1 MIAETIGV
9 CKSSGV
15 WRQSRCSASAQNAR
29 FRFADTRIIGRLD
42 KGLKRKLNTGVVL
55 AFIAGLLFL
64 FARPDYRQGE
74 ASLRG
79 RPAKDFVY
87 TLDGKPAHLSDLRGK
102 VVLLNFWATWCPP
115 CVDETQSLNQ
125 LQRRIAPLGGTVLGV
140 SVDEDA
146 TAYENFLKMY
156 NITFPTYRDPSKQI
170 PLSYGT
176 TMYPDTYIIT
186 RGGRLDRKIVGAQD
200 WTGPDMTAYIN
211 SLLAE
216 K

>member
-1 MIAETIGV
+1 V
-9 CKSSGV
+9 CKL
-15 WRQSRCSASAQNAR
+15 SRAWHRSRYTGSAQSAR
-29 FRFADTRIIGRLD
+29 FRFADARIIGRLD

-74 ASLRG
+74 PSLRG
-79 RPAKDFVY
+79 RPARDF
-87 TLDGKPAHLSDLRGK
+87 TFTREGKPAHLSDFRGK

-140 SVDEDA
+140 SVDEDP

-170 PLSYGT
+170 SLSYGT

-186 RGGRLDRKIVGAQD
+186 RSGRLDRKIVGAQD
-200 WTGPDMTAYIN
+200 WTSPDLTAYIN
-211 SLLAE
+211 SLLNE

>member
-1 MIAETIGV
+1 LRGR
-9 CKSSGV
+9 CQSSPP
-15 WRQSRCSASAQNAR
+15 QNAR

-42 KGLKRKLNTGVVL
+42 KGLKRKLNTGLVL

-79 RPAKDFVY
+79 QPAKDFAL

-115 CVDETQSLNQ
+115 CVEETQSLNQ

-140 SVDEDA
+140 SVDDDPQ
-146 TAYENFLKMY
+146 AYEIFLKTY
-156 NITFPTYRDPSKQI
+156 NITFPTFRDTTKQV

-176 TMYPDTYIIT
+176 SMYPDTYVIT
-186 RGGRLDRKIVGAQD
+186 RSGRLDRKIVGAQD
-200 WTGPDMTAYIN
+200 WNSSDMTAYIN
-211 SLLAE
+211 ALLNE

>member
-1 MIAETIGV
+1 M
-9 CKSSGV
+9 CKSSRV
-15 WRQSRCSASAQNAR
+15 WRRPRHRGTAQNTR

-79 RPAKDFVY
+79 RPAKDFAFM
-87 TLDGKPAHLSDLRGK
+87 LDGKPAHLSDLRGK

-125 LQRRIAPLGGTVLGV
+125 LQQRIAPLGGTVLGV
-140 SVDEDA
+140 SVDENPE
-146 TAYENFLKMY
+146 AYENFIKMY
-156 NITFPTYRDPSKQI
+156 NLSFPTYRDPGKEI

-176 TMYPDTYIIT
+176 TMYPDTYIIN
-186 RGGRLDRKIVGAQD
+186 RSGRLERKIVGAQD

-211 SLLAE
+211 SLLNE